1 MADIAYSTL
10 TPRIQG
16 EVPDCP
22 DFFIE
27 SRIQE
32 VAMEFFKESKAW
44 RIDLDPAAVIKN
56 ASTYELEVPS
66 KTAVAEVLTILHLT
80 DTLTPKTEAQLQ
92 QLEPEW
98 RTKSGTPKYFTQ
110 LSPDTFTIAPIP
122 IATTAKAMSIRIAVY
137 PTIAATRID
146 SHIFNDNYSALISG
160 TLAKILLMT
169 GKSWSDPNMGAVYA
183 QTYNQEL
190 QAAKD
195 TAQNGRVRTVRK
207 VKYGGI

>member
-1 MADIAYSTL
+1 MADTAYSTL

-16 EVPDCP
+16 EIPDCP

-32 VAMEFFKESKAW
+32 VAMEFFKASKSW
-44 RIDLDPAAVIKN
+44 RVDLDPAAVSKDT
-56 ASTYELEVPS
+56 ATYELEVPS
-66 KTAVAEVLTILHLT
+66 KTAVAEVLSILHLT
-80 DTLTPKTEAQLQ
+80 NTLTPRTEAQLQ

-98 RTKSGTPKYFTQ
+98 RTKSGAPKYFTQ
-110 LSPDTFTIAPIP
+110 LAPDTVTIAPIP
-122 IATTAKAMSIRIAVY
+122 IATTAKAMSIRVAVY
-137 PTIAATRID
+137 PTIVANRMD
-146 SHIFNDNYSALISG
+146 SQMFNDSYNALVSG
-160 TLAKILLMT
+160 TLAKLLLMV
-169 GKSWSDPNMGAVYA
+169 GKTWSDPNMGSVYA
-183 QTYNQEL
+183 QMYSQEI